1 MNICKWDLKN
11 PLKSQAIN
19 RHRKIVR
26 MDLSSLDER
35 LLITRFIC
43 IDVHVRILLFSTIT
57 SFIIIP
63 PSKFEQR
70 EVMIYISVWI
80 FNWRI
85 FLPDWNI
92 HDTEKLCVPIFLST
106 PNDDSIIFPDV
117 LLRTS
122 TFSFRESWWLSHHR
136 FFPGILSRIFAHRFE
151 LCAKLTSICKS
162 NWDGSFMKQYPL
174 FFILVAVKWQNHQ
187 RKKSENRRCHNH
199 STNSNQFHFT
209 SRRFA
214 LLKWKWNSCGNHNE
228 NRSKAPNTQEGVV
241 VVISIVNIDL
251 YLNLDPF
258 V

>member
-1 MNICKWDLKN
+1 MCGYCYFQQSHHSSLF
-11 PLKSQAIN
+11 
-19 RHRKIVR
+19 RHRNSNREKWWFIYLYGYSTEEFFCPTETFLTSRNCVSR
-26 MDLSSLDER
+26 FSSQRKWWLDYFSR
-35 LLITRFIC
+35 RFVAN
-43 IDVHVRILLFSTIT
+43 ID
-57 SFIIIP
+57 
-63 PSKFEQR
+63 
-70 EVMIYISVWI
+70 I
-80 FNWRI
+80 FVSR
-85 FLPDWNI
+85 
-92 HDTEKLCVPIFLST
+92 KL
-106 PNDDSIIFPDV
+106 
-117 LLRTS
+117 R
-122 TFSFRESWWLSHHR
+122 LSHHQS
-136 FFPGILSRIFAHRFE
+136 FPGILSRIFAHRFE

-199 STNSNQFHFT
+199 STNSNQFHFC